1 MTRLFKVIEILL
13 IYVFVHGVQQMYF
26 NLLGCSGHTT
36 IKNKNNLP
44 SVHDNH
50 NFFYAFFLFFICP
63 LINFVRESVIL
74 FN

>member
-1 MTRLFKVIEILL
+1 MTRLFKAIEILL

-44 SVHDNH
+44 SVHDKKKK
-50 NFFYAFFLFFICP
+50 FFYAFFYSS
-63 LINFVRESVIL
+63 FVH
-74 FN
+74 